1 MDHDPE
7 AVLACPMGK
16 NDAGA
21 TTIGEYLSKLLLA
34 VWDEK
39 DTFSGKRPFGNSDW
53 WGEIE
58 AALIAA
64 GMVQGSLDE
73 DGYLDDVDDYA
84 VDRLIRSAITA
95 MGSAT

>member
-1 MDHDPE
+1 MDHDPA

-16 NDAGA
+16 NDADVA
-21 TTIGEYLSKLLLA
+21 TIGEYLAKLLLVLWA
-34 VWDEK
+34 EK

-53 WGEIE
+53 TGEIE
-58 AALIAA
+58 VALIAA

-73 DGYLDDVDDYA
+73 DGYLDDVDDDA